1 MGTFSKLLKQ
11 SNDASNAVC
20 DNPTKAN
27 CRELELVTDL
37 AIQAL
42 TEEIKRRKQRQVN
55 ASLCSVCYNPHRL
68 MDDDAGSQREIERL
82 CQRCYDSKFVL
93 PKR

>member
-42 TEEIKRRKQRQVN
+42 TEEIKRRKNEKDRPKN
-55 ASLCSVCYNPHRL
+55 TMPTDNGH
-68 MDDDAGSQREIERL
+68 
-82 CQRCYDSKFVL
+82 L
-93 PKR
+93 PNGGDN

>member
-42 TEEIKRRKQRQVN
+42 TEEIKRRKNEKDKHITNVDQR
-55 ASLCSVCYNPHRL
+55 SVS
-68 MDDDAGSQREIERL
+68 G
-82 CQRCYDSKFVL
+82 
-93 PKR
+93 